1 MLITFLEIITVVVI
15 LLILLF
21 VTTAAV
27 VGIVQGIKN
36 QDQD

>member
-1 MLITFLEIITVVVI
+1 MLMTFLEIITVVVI

-27 VGIVQGIKN
+27 VGIVQGMRNKSE
-36 QDQD
+36 